1 MTVKTGENFKISAL
15 KKVTFSFTAGTQMGQ
30 NDLNPESSTFDIIY
44 GLGVEGLTPFEFQ
57 ITDKSE
63 GDSICLRLDSHEVC
77 RTFQHIT
84 LPHFN
89 APDANDPVFLQFQVE
104 KVVEA
109 DSREIIKAMAEMSA
123 CSGDSCDCCGH

>member
-63 GDSICLRLDSHEVC
+63 GDSICLRLNPDDVC
-77 RTFQHIT
+77 QTFQHIT

-89 APDANDPVFLQFQVE
+89 TPDTADPVFLQFQVE

-109 DSREIIKAMAEMSA
+109 DSREIIKAMAEMNA
-123 CSGDSCDCCGH
+123 CSGGSCDCCGH